1 MHQYLRSI
9 GFSQY
14 KKEQDI
20 DDLLN
25 ALEQQ
30 YYDCARRYADEN
42 DEMHIEIRANV
53 AGAMGLCI
61 TGVID
66 RNGSFRR
73 QDYYPYLISKD
84 ISTTAPAQAF
94 RRIDGRQYS
103 ALLEDQRVGVTL
115 IFLLDN
121 SIDYLQQVGL
131 GNTPKTS
138 QTAFTAF
145 STNGKVILPATL
157 RSSDKKT
164 VEADPAERND
174 TESQNPKKTEMISP
188 TANNV
193 PSALDVFEAARAGN
207 TAAIEQVAFEEM
219 SAIAQVSRRLQS
231 EDIYSI
237 VESLFMPQGV
247 ECDLYQIVGE
257 IVDVAHTANL
267 YTGEG
272 IYDLTLNV
280 NDMIIH
286 VATNEADLEG
296 EPLPGRRFKGRIW
309 LLGRM
314 EF

>member
-20 DDLLN
+20 DDLLTG
-25 ALEQQ
+25 LEQQ

-61 TGVID
+61 TGIID
-66 RNGSFRR
+66 RDGNFKR

-84 ISTTAPAQAF
+84 ISTTASAQAF

-103 ALLEDQRVGVTL
+103 ALLEDPRVGVTL

-121 SIDYLQQVGL
+121 SIDYLQRIGL
-131 GNTPKTS
+131 NNTPKTS
-138 QTAFTAF
+138 QTALTAF
-145 STNGKVILPATL
+145 STNGRVILPATL
-157 RSSDKKT
+157 RSSEKRN
-164 VEADPAERND
+164 AEEND
-174 TESQNPKKTEMISP
+174 TESQDPKKPENSSP
-188 TANNV
+188 IANNI

-219 SAIAQVSRRLQS
+219 SAIAKVSRRLQS

-237 VESLFMPQGV
+237 VESVFMPQGV

-257 IVDVAHTANL
+257 IIDVAHTANL

-272 IYDLTLNV
+272 IYDLTINV
-280 NDMIIH
+280 NDMIMH